1 MYQIPMPINLTPLL
15 RAYAPFRISQLRT
28 QGATRDSIA
37 ATQERQLLKLIQ
49 KARNTKFG
57 KDHGFKTISS
67 VKDFQQQ
74 VPLRKYEEM
83 WEQYWKK
90 DFPKLDN
97 CSWPGLVPFYAL
109 SSGTTSGTTKYIP
122 YTRDIMNTTT
132 RGGVD
137 LLVHHINNKPHSNI
151 LGGKSFILTGSTD
164 LGQLAPGIE
173 GGDMSGICMKIM
185 PQWARQRSYP
195 PPRYSGIK
203 SWENMIEIFAEAS
216 LSAGVTSLNGAP
228 SWMLLFL
235 DKLRA
240 IRPELN
246 GKLAKLYPDLELVV
260 HGGMNF
266 EPYKKVYA
274 ELLEGSRA
282 ETREVY
288 PASEGFFAVQDYGS
302 GEGMRLIMDH
312 GIFYEFIPM
321 DELNSP
327 NPTRHWLATVEE
339 GIDYALVLSTCAGLW
354 SYIIGDM
361 VRFVDVTPPRVLMVG
376 RTSYMLSAVGE
387 HVIGEELDKC
397 LALACQKSGLEIAE
411 YSVGAIFPKSTNE
424 LVGHQYVIEFRNENP
439 SQEALSILMDTLDR
453 ELQVMNEDY
462 LAHRRNEYGLYPPK
476 LLVAR
481 QGAFNNWMR
490 SRGKLGGQNKV
501 PRVINNQEI
510 FQGLLAAV
518 RNYNNG

>member
-1 MYQIPMPINLTPLL
+1 MPINLTPLL
-15 RAYAPFRISQLRT
+15 RAYAPFRISQLNT
-28 QGATRDSIA
+28 QGSTRDSIA
-37 ATQERQLLKLIQ
+37 ATQERQLLRLVR

-57 KDHGFKTISS
+57 LDHNFKSIKS
-67 VKDFQQQ
+67 VSDFQKQ
-74 VPLRKYEEM
+74 VPLRKYEAM
-83 WEQYWKK
+83 WEDYWKSS
-90 DFPKLDN
+90 FPNLEN
-97 CSWPGLVPFYAL
+97 CSWPGKVPFFAL

-122 YTRDIMNTTT
+122 YTKEIMNTTT

-137 LLVHHINNKPHSNI
+137 LLVHHINNKPMSNI

-164 LGQLAPGIE
+164 LVQLAPGIE

-185 PQWARQRSYP
+185 PQWARQRSFP
-195 PPRYSGIK
+195 PAGQSGIK
-203 SWENMIEIFAEAS
+203 SWESMIDMFAEAS
-216 LSAGVTSLNGAP
+216 LNAGITSLNGAP

-240 IRPELN
+240 IRPHLN
-246 GKLAKLYPDLELVV
+246 GKLSKLYPDLDLVV

-266 EPYKKVYA
+266 EPYKKVYS

-288 PASEGFFAVQDYGS
+288 PASEGFFAVQDRGY

-327 NPTRHWLATVEE
+327 NPTRHWLATVEKD
-339 GIDYALVLSTCAGLW
+339 IDYALVLSSCAGLW

-361 VRFVDVTPPRVLMVG
+361 VRFVDTTPPRVLMVG

-397 LALACQKSGLEIAE
+397 LMIAAEKSGLEISE
-411 YSVGAIFPKSTNE
+411 YSVGAIFPKTPQE
-424 LVGHQYVIEFRNENP
+424 LVGHQYVIEFRNDNP
-439 SQEALSILMDTLDR
+439 SEEALRVLMDTLDS
-453 ELQVMNEDY
+453 ELQTLNEDY
-462 LAHRRNEYGLYPPK
+462 LAHRRNEFGLYPPK

-481 QGAFNNWMR
+481 QGAFNEWMKG
-490 SRGKLGGQNKV
+490 RGKLGGQNKV

-510 FQGLLAAV
+510 FQGLLSAV
-518 RNYNNG
+518 RNYNNK